1 MSRSSLTSKLLGFCL
16 AALGLAACQAV
27 AGIEDR
33 KLDPEAGKPV
43 YSQQCHDYC
52 DLVTSACTG
61 TNQVYATKDTCL
73 GVCAQLDPGE
83 TIERADENTVAC
95 RAFYAG
101 ESVRE
106 PVDNCKYAGPGGGG
120 KCGTDCEAYCQLYPA
135 VCPDDYKYT
144 STADCLKFCGTL
156 LDQDSF
162 DVVRDHGGDSIE
174 CRLVHTSSATL
185 KPKEHCEHAPIFPEE
200 PWCINALDEPPT
212 CEAYCAIELV
222 ACTGD
227 LAQYQSEAECLAV
240 CNALP
245 PGTNEDET
253 GNSVGCRRYHSFN
266 SSLGP
271 ENHCSH
277 SGPTGDGHCGHDDL
291 DNGYRGNCESYCTLV
306 AAACPT
312 EFEQQAWNT
321 PEKCMEACIDLPEA
335 PADSKYSVAN
345 AEKSTGLSCRVLYSV
360 RAFEDQTAC
369 ASAVGGDQC
378 AE

>member
-33 KLDPEAGKPV
+33 TLDPEAGKPV

-52 DLVTSACTG
+52 DLVTTACTG

-73 GVCAQLDPGE
+73 GVCAHLDPGE
-83 TIERADENTVAC
+83 TIERADENTIAC

-106 PVDNCKYAGPGGGG
+106 PIDNCKYAGPGGGG
-120 KCGTDCEAYCQLYPA
+120 KCGTDCEAYCQLYPE

-156 LDQDSF
+156 QDQDSF

-212 CEAYCAIELV
+212 C
-222 ACTGD
+222 
-227 LAQYQSEAECLAV
+227 
-240 CNALP
+240 
-245 PGTNEDET
+245 
-253 GNSVGCRRYHSFN
+253 
-266 SSLGP
+266 
-271 ENHCSH
+271 
-277 SGPTGDGHCGHDDL
+277 
-291 DNGYRGNCESYCTLV
+291 
-306 AAACPT
+306 
-312 EFEQQAWNT
+312 
-321 PEKCMEACIDLPEA
+321 
-335 PADSKYSVAN
+335 
-345 AEKSTGLSCRVLYSV
+345 
-360 RAFEDQTAC
+360 
-369 ASAVGGDQC
+369 
-378 AE
+378 